1 MKYTFYKYQGTGN
14 DFIIFDNRQ
23 HELDFL
29 TKNQIKSLCDRRF
42 GIGADGLMLLENHPG
57 FDFKMVYYNADG
69 GESSMC
75 GNGGRCLVDFAKF
88 LQIIDSETNFLAVD
102 GAHYAKISENLV
114 SLKMIDVTE
123 INTLTNALSLNSGS
137 PHYIQFVNEIN
148 HFPVFAEGKKIRNSA
163 AFMEEGINVNFV
175 EKLSAGLFVRT
186 YERGVEDETLSCGTG
201 VTAAAIAYAYANHL
215 TNEQS
220 ISVETLGGKL
230 AVSFNYMENKFT
242 DVYLKG
248 PAVLVYSGSV
258 AI

>member
-14 DFIIFDNRQ
+14 DFILFDNRQ
-23 HELDFL
+23 QELDFL